1 MTTSFCHRGVLS
13 RSHDPVP
20 HPAWATRS
28 TKTPQQRRN
37 THVVK
42 SGLDASSSYA
52 IAQQAI
58 AFGRFQVSYPR
69 SPNMSL
75 FTHAY
80 NVAAIV
86 SGAEAAYTGKMN
98 EDKPGTPGLPTLSST
113 LIGIGATVVSA
124 ILIKSDPGIAP
135 VGCIT
140 GLISSGYILYTNI
153 NRVRDTPYN
162 PEEWPG
168 AKTSP
173 AVSTLL
179 TFFLLMAYI
188 QGLRASF
195 GI

>member
-1 MTTSFCHRGVLS
+1 MTTSFCQRGILS

-20 HPAWATRS
+20 HPAWTTRAT
-28 TKTPQQRRN
+28 TTPKQRRS

-58 AFGRFQVSYPR
+58 AF
-69 SPNMSL
+69 
-75 FTHAY
+75 
-80 NVAAIV
+80 AIV

-98 EDKPGTPGLPTLSST
+98 EDKPETPGLPTLTST

-124 ILIKSDPGIAP
+124 IVIKSDPGIAP

-173 AVSTLL
+173 AVCTLL